1 MQAWW
6 RVPRVDGHGWPVAVE
21 GHAGSAA
28 EVAGEVGPN
37 PAGHFWVACMHAID
51 FSSSSLRPPGFRPAG
66 DAHAMKPMHSHDF
79 FLPQNGNR
87 RLKAEGHPLLSR
99 SSFSV
104 LSPASFF
111 YSVHFYLL
119 IF

>member
-28 EVAGEVGPN
+28 EVAGEVARAKP
-37 PAGHFWVACMHAID
+37 GHFWVACMHAID

-66 DAHAMKPMHSHDF
+66 PTHPVKPMHSHDF